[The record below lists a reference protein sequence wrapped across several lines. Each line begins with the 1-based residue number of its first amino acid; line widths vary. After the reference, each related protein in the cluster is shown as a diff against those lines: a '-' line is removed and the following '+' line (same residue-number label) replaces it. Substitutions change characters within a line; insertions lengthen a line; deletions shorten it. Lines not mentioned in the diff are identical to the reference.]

1 MFKKNIL
8 IFSTLLTIFFVS
20 CSNTNTNKSIS
31 KIEKET
37 NPEELYEIAMMDLNA
52 KLYKEAKIKFE
63 DIKFKFPLSNE
74 GIQSLMMIAFI
85 EYVQLNYDE
94 AIYKFDRIIKKY
106 PSHKNI
112 DYAYYMRAMCYF
124 EQIKHEALD
133 GKNNQ
138 EAMENFNQIINRFPE
153 SKYARD
159 SQQKI
164 IFVKENIAAKHMDI
178 ALFYLNQKKYLAA
191 LNRYNIVINEY
202 SQSKFTPEAL
212 YREVEI
218 YYTLGMMDD
227 AKKTSAVIGYNY
239 PKSKWYKYSYRLLKK
254 TDNKN
259 NKKSLLNK
267 ISNFLT
273 NDDKKE

>member
-1 MFKKNIL
+1 
-8 IFSTLLTIFFVS
+8 
-20 CSNTNTNKSIS
+20 
-31 KIEKET
+31 
-37 NPEELYEIAMMDLNA
+37 
-52 KLYKEAKIKFE
+52 
-63 DIKFKFPLSNE
+63 
-74 GIQSLMMIAFI
+74 
-85 EYVQLNYDE
+85 
-94 AIYKFDRIIKKY
+94 
-106 PSHKNI
+106 
-112 DYAYYMRAMCYF
+112 MRAMCYF

>member
-1 MFKKNIL
+1 MIKATVFL
-8 IFSTLLTIFFVS
+8 ISLTIILPIIS
-20 CSNTNTNKSIS
+20 CS
-31 KIEKET
+31 EKET
-37 NPEELYEIAMMDLNA
+37 IIEEGLTETPEQLYVIAKLDLDAELYEEA
-52 KLYKEAKIKFE
+52 KLKFE
-63 DIKFKFPLSNE
+63 NINFKFPLSNE
-74 GIQSLMMIAFI
+74 GIQSLIMIAFI
-85 EYVQLNYDE
+85 EYAQLNYDE

-112 DYAYYMRAMCYF
+112 DYAYYMRALCYF
-124 EQIKHEALD
+124 EQIKHESLD

>member
-1 MFKKNIL
+1 MIKATVFL
-8 IFSTLLTIFFVS
+8 ISLTIILPIIS
-20 CSNTNTNKSIS
+20 CS
-31 KIEKET
+31 EKET
-37 NPEELYEIAMMDLNA
+37 IIEEGLTETPEQLYVIAKLDLDEELYEEA
-52 KLYKEAKIKFE
+52 KLKFE
-63 DIKFKFPLSNE
+63 NINFKFPLSNE
-74 GIQSLMMIAFI
+74 GIQSLIMIAFI
-85 EYVQLNYDE
+85 EYAQLNYDE

>member
-1 MFKKNIL
+1 
-8 IFSTLLTIFFVS
+8 
-20 CSNTNTNKSIS
+20 
-31 KIEKET
+31 
-37 NPEELYEIAMMDLNA
+37 
-52 KLYKEAKIKFE
+52 
-63 DIKFKFPLSNE
+63 
-74 GIQSLMMIAFI
+74 
-85 EYVQLNYDE
+85 
-94 AIYKFDRIIKKY
+94 
-106 PSHKNI
+106 
-112 DYAYYMRAMCYF
+112 MCYF

>member
-1 MFKKNIL
+1 
-8 IFSTLLTIFFVS
+8 
-20 CSNTNTNKSIS
+20 
-31 KIEKET
+31 
-37 NPEELYEIAMMDLNA
+37 
-52 KLYKEAKIKFE
+52 
-63 DIKFKFPLSNE
+63 
-74 GIQSLMMIAFI
+74 
-85 EYVQLNYDE
+85 
-94 AIYKFDRIIKKY
+94 
-106 PSHKNI
+106 
-112 DYAYYMRAMCYF
+112 MCYL

-133 GKNNQ
+133 GTNNQ

>member
-1 MFKKNIL
+1 MIKATVFL
-8 IFSTLLTIFFVS
+8 ISLTIILPIIS
-20 CSNTNTNKSIS
+20 CS
-31 KIEKET
+31 EKET
-37 NPEELYEIAMMDLNA
+37 SIEEGLTETPEQLYVIAKLDLDAELYEEA
-52 KLYKEAKIKFE
+52 KLKFE
-63 DIKFKFPLSNE
+63 NINFKFPLSNE
-74 GIQSLMMIAFI
+74 GIQSLIMIAFI
-85 EYVQLNYDE
+85 EYAQLNYDE

>member
-1 MFKKNIL
+1 MIKATVFL
-8 IFSTLLTIFFVS
+8 ISLTIILPIIS
-20 CSNTNTNKSIS
+20 CS
-31 KIEKET
+31 EKET
-37 NPEELYEIAMMDLNA
+37 IIEEGLTETPEQLYVIAKLDLDAELYEEA
-52 KLYKEAKIKFE
+52 KLKFE
-63 DIKFKFPLSNE
+63 NINFKFPLSNE
-74 GIQSLMMIAFI
+74 GIQSLIMIAFI
-85 EYVQLNYDE
+85 EYAQLNYDE

-239 PKSKWYKYSYRLLKK
+239 PKSKWYKYSYKLLKK
-254 TDNKN
+254 NDDKK

-267 ISNFLT
+267 ISKFLT

>member
-1 MFKKNIL
+1 MIRATLFL
-8 IFSTLLTIFFVS
+8 ISLTFMLPIIS
-20 CSNTNTNKSIS
+20 CS
-31 KIEKET
+31 EKEDIINKELT
-37 NPEELYEIAMMDLNA
+37 ETPEQLYAIAKLDLDKELYEEA
-52 KLYKEAKIKFE
+52 KLKFE
-63 DIKFKFPLSNE
+63 NINFKFPLSNE
-74 GIQSLMMIAFI
+74 GIQSLLMIAFI
-85 EYVQLNYDE
+85 EYAQLNYDD
-94 AIYKFDRIIKKY
+94 AIYKFDRVIKKY

-124 EQIKHEALD
+124 EQIQHESLD
-133 GKNNQ
+133 GTNNQ
-138 EAMENFNQIINRFPE
+138 EALESFNQIINRFPE

-273 NDDKKE
+273 NNDKKE

>member
-1 MFKKNIL
+1 
-8 IFSTLLTIFFVS
+8 
-20 CSNTNTNKSIS
+20 
-31 KIEKET
+31 
-37 NPEELYEIAMMDLNA
+37 
-52 KLYKEAKIKFE
+52 
-63 DIKFKFPLSNE
+63 
-74 GIQSLMMIAFI
+74 
-85 EYVQLNYDE
+85 
-94 AIYKFDRIIKKY
+94 
-106 PSHKNI
+106 
-112 DYAYYMRAMCYF
+112 
-124 EQIKHEALD
+124 
-133 GKNNQ
+133 
-138 EAMENFNQIINRFPE
+138 MENFNQIINRFPE

>member
-1 MFKKNIL
+1 MIKATVFL
-8 IFSTLLTIFFVS
+8 ISLTIILPIIS
-20 CSNTNTNKSIS
+20 CS
-31 KIEKET
+31 EKET
-37 NPEELYEIAMMDLNA
+37 IIEEGLTETPEQLYVIAKLDLDAELYEEA
-52 KLYKEAKIKFE
+52 KLKFE
-63 DIKFKFPLSNE
+63 NINYKFPLSNE

-124 EQIKHEALD
+124 EQIKHESLD

>member
-1 MFKKNIL
+1 MIKATVFL
-8 IFSTLLTIFFVS
+8 ISLTIILPIIS
-20 CSNTNTNKSIS
+20 CS
-31 KIEKET
+31 EKET
-37 NPEELYEIAMMDLNA
+37 IIEEGLTETPEQLYVIAKLDLDAGLYEEA
-52 KLYKEAKIKFE
+52 KLKFE
-63 DIKFKFPLSNE
+63 NINFKFPLSNE
-74 GIQSLMMIAFI
+74 GIQSLIMIAFI
-85 EYVQLNYDE
+85 EYAQLNYDE

-191 LNRYNIVINEY
+191 LIRYNIVINEY

>member
-1 MFKKNIL
+1 MIKATVFL
-8 IFSTLLTIFFVS
+8 ISLTIILPIIS
-20 CSNTNTNKSIS
+20 CS
-31 KIEKET
+31 EKET
-37 NPEELYEIAMMDLNA
+37 IIEEGFTETPEQLYVIAKLDLDAELYEEA
-52 KLYKEAKIKFE
+52 KLKFE
-63 DIKFKFPLSNE
+63 NINFKFPLSNE
-74 GIQSLMMIAFI
+74 GIQSLIMIAFI
-85 EYVQLNYDE
+85 EYAQLNYDE

-138 EAMENFNQIINRFPE
+138 AAMENFNQIINRFPE

>member
-1 MFKKNIL
+1 MIKATVFL
-8 IFSTLLTIFFVS
+8 FSLTIMLPIIS
-20 CSNTNTNKSIS
+20 CS
-31 KIEKET
+31 EKET
-37 NPEELYEIAMMDLNA
+37 IIEEGLTETPEQLYVIAKLDLDAELYEEA
-52 KLYKEAKIKFE
+52 KLKFE
-63 DIKFKFPLSNE
+63 NINFKFPLSNE
-74 GIQSLMMIAFI
+74 GIQSLIMIAFI
-85 EYVQLNYDE
+85 EYAQLNYEE

-138 EAMENFNQIINRFPE
+138 AAMENFNQIINRFPE

-191 LNRYNIVINEY
+191 LNRYNIIINEY

>member
-1 MFKKNIL
+1 MIKAIVFL
-8 IFSTLLTIFFVS
+8 FSLTFLFPIIS
-20 CSNTNTNKSIS
+20 CSEK
-31 KIEKET
+31 KIPINEDLTET
-37 NPEELYEIAMMDLNA
+37 PNELYAIAKLDLDNELYEEA
-52 KLYKEAKIKFE
+52 KLKFE
-63 DIKFKFPLSNE
+63 NINYKFPLSNE
-74 GIQSLMMIAFI
+74 GIQSLIMIAFI
-85 EYVQLNYDE
+85 EYAQLNYDE
-94 AIYKFDRIIKKY
+94 AIFKFDRIIKKY

-239 PKSKWYKYSYRLLKK
+239 PKSKWYKYSYKLLKK
-254 TDNKN
+254 NDNKN
-259 NKKSLLNK
+259 DKKSLFNK

>member
-1 MFKKNIL
+1 
-8 IFSTLLTIFFVS
+8 
-20 CSNTNTNKSIS
+20 
-31 KIEKET
+31 
-37 NPEELYEIAMMDLNA
+37 
-52 KLYKEAKIKFE
+52 
-63 DIKFKFPLSNE
+63 
-74 GIQSLMMIAFI
+74 
-85 EYVQLNYDE
+85 
-94 AIYKFDRIIKKY
+94 
-106 PSHKNI
+106 
-112 DYAYYMRAMCYF
+112 MCYF

-133 GKNNQ
+133 GTNNQ
-138 EAMENFNQIINRFPE
+138 EALVNFNQIINRFPE

-212 YREVEI
+212 YREIEI
-218 YYTLGMMDD
+218 YYTLGMIDD

-239 PKSKWYKYSYRLLKK
+239 PKAKWYKYSYKLLKK
-254 TDNKN
+254 NDDNK

-267 ISNFLT
+267 ISKFLT

>member
-1 MFKKNIL
+1 MIKATVFL
-8 IFSTLLTIFFVS
+8 ISLTIILPIIS
-20 CSNTNTNKSIS
+20 CS
-31 KIEKET
+31 EKET
-37 NPEELYEIAMMDLNA
+37 IIEEGLTETPEQLYVIAKLDLDA
-52 KLYKEAKIKFE
+52 KLYEEAKLKFE
-63 DIKFKFPLSNE
+63 NINFKFPLSNE
-74 GIQSLMMIAFI
+74 GIQSLIMIAFI
-85 EYVQLNYDE
+85 EYAQLNYDE

-124 EQIKHEALD
+124 EQIKHESLD

-138 EAMENFNQIINRFPE
+138 KAMENFNQIINRFPE

-164 IFVKENIAAKHMDI
+164 IFVKENIAAKHMEI

>member
-1 MFKKNIL
+1 MIKATVFL
-8 IFSTLLTIFFVS
+8 ISLTIILPIIS
-20 CSNTNTNKSIS
+20 CS
-31 KIEKET
+31 EKET
-37 NPEELYEIAMMDLNA
+37 IIEEGLTETPEQLYVIAKLDLDAELYEEA
-52 KLYKEAKIKFE
+52 KLKFE
-63 DIKFKFPLSNE
+63 NINFKFPLSNE

-254 TDNKN
+254 TDNK
-259 NKKSLLNK
+259 KSLLNK

>member
-1 MFKKNIL
+1 MIKATVFL
-8 IFSTLLTIFFVS
+8 ISLTIILPIIS
-20 CSNTNTNKSIS
+20 CS
-31 KIEKET
+31 EKET
-37 NPEELYEIAMMDLNA
+37 IIEEGLTETPEQLYVIAKLDLDAELYEEA
-52 KLYKEAKIKFE
+52 KLKFE
-63 DIKFKFPLSNE
+63 NINFKFPLSNE
-74 GIQSLMMIAFI
+74 GIQSLIMIAFI
-85 EYVQLNYDE
+85 EYAQLNYDE

-239 PKSKWYKYSYRLLKK
+239 PKSKWYKYSYKLLKK
-254 TDNKN
+254 NDDKK

>member
-1 MFKKNIL
+1 MIKATVFL
-8 IFSTLLTIFFVS
+8 ISLTIILPIIS
-20 CSNTNTNKSIS
+20 CS
-31 KIEKET
+31 EKET
-37 NPEELYEIAMMDLNA
+37 IIEEGLTETPEQLYVIAKLDLDAELYEEA
-52 KLYKEAKIKFE
+52 KLKFE
-63 DIKFKFPLSNE
+63 NINFKFPLSNE
-74 GIQSLMMIAFI
+74 GIQSLIMIAFI
-85 EYVQLNYDE
+85 EYAQLNYDE

-191 LNRYNIVINEY
+191 LNRYNIIINEY

>member
-1 MFKKNIL
+1 MIKATVFL
-8 IFSTLLTIFFVS
+8 ISVTFMLPIIS
-20 CSNTNTNKSIS
+20 CA
-31 KIEKET
+31 EKE
-37 NPEELYEIAMMDLNA
+37 NVIKEELTETPEQLYAIAKIDLDKQLYEEA
-52 KLYKEAKIKFE
+52 KLKFE
-63 DIKFKFPLSNE
+63 NINFKFPLSNE
-74 GIQSLMMIAFI
+74 GIQSLIMIAFI
-85 EYVQLNYDE
+85 EYAQLNYDE

-133 GKNNQ
+133 GTNNQ
-138 EAMENFNQIINRFPE
+138 KAMENFSQIINRFPE

-159 SQQKI
+159 SQQKLI
-164 IFVKENIAAKHMDI
+164 LVKENIAAKHMDI

-218 YYTLGMMDD
+218 YYTLGMIDD

-239 PKSKWYKYSYRLLKK
+239 PKSKWYKYSYKLLKK
-254 TDNKN
+254 NDDKHNKE
-259 NKKSLLNK
+259 SLLTK
-267 ISNFLT
+267 FSNFLT

>member
-1 MFKKNIL
+1 MIKATVFL
-8 IFSTLLTIFFVS
+8 FSLTIMLPIIS
-20 CSNTNTNKSIS
+20 CS
-31 KIEKET
+31 EKET
-37 NPEELYEIAMMDLNA
+37 IIEEGLTETPEQLYVIAKLDLDAELYEEA
-52 KLYKEAKIKFE
+52 KLKFE
-63 DIKFKFPLSNE
+63 NINFKFPLSNE
-74 GIQSLMMIAFI
+74 GIQSLIMIAFI
-85 EYVQLNYDE
+85 EYAQLNYEE

-138 EAMENFNQIINRFPE
+138 AAMENFNQIINRFPE

>member
-1 MFKKNIL
+1 MIKATVFL
-8 IFSTLLTIFFVS
+8 ISLTIILPIIS
-20 CSNTNTNKSIS
+20 CS
-31 KIEKET
+31 EKET
-37 NPEELYEIAMMDLNA
+37 IIEEGLTGTPEQLYVIAKLDLDAELYEEA
-52 KLYKEAKIKFE
+52 KLKFE
-63 DIKFKFPLSNE
+63 NINFKFPLSNE
-74 GIQSLMMIAFI
+74 GIQSLIMIAFI
-85 EYVQLNYDE
+85 EYAQLNYDE

>member
-1 MFKKNIL
+1 MIKATVFL
-8 IFSTLLTIFFVS
+8 ISLTIILPIIS
-20 CSNTNTNKSIS
+20 CS
-31 KIEKET
+31 EKET
-37 NPEELYEIAMMDLNA
+37 IIEEGLTETPEQLYVIAKLDLDAELYEEA
-52 KLYKEAKIKFE
+52 KLKFE
-63 DIKFKFPLSNE
+63 NINFKFPLSNE
-74 GIQSLMMIAFI
+74 GIQSLIMIAFI
-85 EYVQLNYDE
+85 EYAQLNYDE

-254 TDNKN
+254 ADNKN

>member
-1 MFKKNIL
+1 
-8 IFSTLLTIFFVS
+8 
-20 CSNTNTNKSIS
+20 
-31 KIEKET
+31 
-37 NPEELYEIAMMDLNA
+37 
-52 KLYKEAKIKFE
+52 
-63 DIKFKFPLSNE
+63 
-74 GIQSLMMIAFI
+74 
-85 EYVQLNYDE
+85 
-94 AIYKFDRIIKKY
+94 
-106 PSHKNI
+106 
-112 DYAYYMRAMCYF
+112 
-124 EQIKHEALD
+124 
-133 GKNNQ
+133 
-138 EAMENFNQIINRFPE
+138 MENFNQIINRFPE

-239 PKSKWYKYSYRLLKK
+239 PKSKWYKYSYRLVKK

>member
-1 MFKKNIL
+1 MLPI
-8 IFSTLLTIFFVS
+8 IS
-20 CSNTNTNKSIS
+20 CSEKDNIINK
-31 KIEKET
+31 ELTET
-37 NPEELYEIAMMDLNA
+37 PDQLYVIAKLDLD
-52 KLYKEAKIKFE
+52 KGLYKEAKLKFE
-63 DIKFKFPLSNE
+63 NINFKFPLSNE
-74 GIQSLMMIAFI
+74 GIQSLLMIAFI
-85 EYVQLNYDE
+85 EYAQLNYDE
-94 AIYKFDRIIKKY
+94 AIYKFDRVIKKY

-124 EQIKHEALD
+124 EQIKHESLD
-133 GKNNQ
+133 GANNQ
-138 EAMENFNQIINRFPE
+138 EALESFNQIINRFPE
-153 SKYARD
+153 SKYTRD

-218 YYTLGMMDD
+218 YYALGMLDD

-239 PKSKWYKYSYRLLKK
+239 PKSKWYKYSYKLLKK
-254 TDNKN
+254 NDDKK

-267 ISNFLT
+267 ISKFLT

>member
-1 MFKKNIL
+1 MIKATVFL
-8 IFSTLLTIFFVS
+8 ISLTIILPIIS
-20 CSNTNTNKSIS
+20 CS
-31 KIEKET
+31 EKET
-37 NPEELYEIAMMDLNA
+37 IIEEGLTETPEQLYVIAKLDLDAGLYEEA
-52 KLYKEAKIKFE
+52 KLKFE
-63 DIKFKFPLSNE
+63 NINFKFPLSNE
-74 GIQSLMMIAFI
+74 GIQSLIMIAFI
-85 EYVQLNYDE
+85 EYAQLNYDE

>member
-1 MFKKNIL
+1 MIKATVFL
-8 IFSTLLTIFFVS
+8 FSLTIMLPIIS
-20 CSNTNTNKSIS
+20 CS
-31 KIEKET
+31 EKET
-37 NPEELYEIAMMDLNA
+37 IIEEGLTETPEQLYVIAKLDLDAELYEEA
-52 KLYKEAKIKFE
+52 KLKFE
-63 DIKFKFPLSNE
+63 NINFKFPLSNE
-74 GIQSLMMIAFI
+74 GIQSLIMIAFI
-85 EYVQLNYDE
+85 EYAQLNYDE

-254 TDNKN
+254 NDNKN

>member
-1 MFKKNIL
+1 
-8 IFSTLLTIFFVS
+8 
-20 CSNTNTNKSIS
+20 
-31 KIEKET
+31 
-37 NPEELYEIAMMDLNA
+37 
-52 KLYKEAKIKFE
+52 
-63 DIKFKFPLSNE
+63 
-74 GIQSLMMIAFI
+74 MI
-85 EYVQLNYDE
+85 
-94 AIYKFDRIIKKY
+94 
-106 PSHKNI
+106 
-112 DYAYYMRAMCYF
+112 CYF
-124 EQIKHEALD
+124 
-133 GKNNQ
+133 G
-138 EAMENFNQIINRFPE
+138 QII
-153 SKYARD
+153 
-159 SQQKI
+159 
-164 IFVKENIAAKHMDI
+164 
-178 ALFYLNQKKYLAA
+178 YLNQKKYLAA

-212 YREVEI
+212 YRELEI

>member
-1 MFKKNIL
+1 MIKATVFL
-8 IFSTLLTIFFVS
+8 ISLTIILPIIS
-20 CSNTNTNKSIS
+20 CS
-31 KIEKET
+31 EKET
-37 NPEELYEIAMMDLNA
+37 IIEEGLTETPEQLYVIAKLDLDAELYEEA
-52 KLYKEAKIKFE
+52 KLKFE
-63 DIKFKFPLSNE
+63 NINFKFPLSNE

>member
-1 MFKKNIL
+1 MIKATVFL
-8 IFSTLLTIFFVS
+8 FSLTIMLPIIS
-20 CSNTNTNKSIS
+20 CS
-31 KIEKET
+31 EKET
-37 NPEELYEIAMMDLNA
+37 IIEEGLTETPEQLYVIAKLDLDAELYEEA
-52 KLYKEAKIKFE
+52 KLKFE
-63 DIKFKFPLSNE
+63 NINFKFPLSNE
-74 GIQSLMMIAFI
+74 GIQSLIMIAFI
-85 EYVQLNYDE
+85 EYAQLNYDE

-133 GKNNQ
+133 GKNNK